1 MKVLIDDCQTQLT
14 ALHKLELRGLL
25 AMPQGL
31 TALTGF
37 EDLLLRADRDRI
49 SGPERG

>member
-37 EDLLLRADRDRI
+37 EDLLLEDCWGMKEI
-49 SGPERG
+49 TG